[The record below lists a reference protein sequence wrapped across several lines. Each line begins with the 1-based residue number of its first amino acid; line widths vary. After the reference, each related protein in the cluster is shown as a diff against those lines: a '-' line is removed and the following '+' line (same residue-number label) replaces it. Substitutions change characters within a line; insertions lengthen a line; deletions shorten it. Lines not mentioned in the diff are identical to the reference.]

1 MPAYPFGIPQMSLP
15 LAGTAGS
22 PVCHEAGLWRG
33 IAYRRLGE
41 NIASGTRM
49 DTVEAGATRGW
60 EHSPGHRGNMLSHDF
75 KEVGIAL
82 WREGRKAYWVQLFL
96 TQR

>member
-1 MPAYPFGIPQMSLP
+1 
-15 LAGTAGS
+15 
-22 PVCHEAGLWRG
+22 
-33 IAYRRLGE
+33 
-41 NIASGTRM
+41 
-49 DTVEAGATRGW
+49 
-60 EHSPGHRGNMLSHDF
+60 MLSHDF